1 MIAEASANA
10 WHGFWGVLLGL
21 LTVALV
27 AWLVAKLAGVEIEL
41 PVSDAMLGAVV
52 AGIILLFALIK
63 VLVDDFTAAAAYVG
77 LVLAAIVAVGAW
89 LNVQEAGGVDSLRSE
104 ASGMKDAA
112 TSGAGTAAATP
123 EPAPEP
129 SPPTPAPDPSSPART
144 RSDSPSPRTVARAA
158 SSPGSRSGRTG
169 AAGAAAA
176 GRSGRADELARRRPA
191 RAAFSIPGE
200 RRRRR
205 ERRSP
210 SRARWSRSPC
220 RRRPATPRAARRS
233 CPSCEP
239 RPCGRRCSTRSRS

>member
-1 MIAEASANA
+1 MERFNALSRGSQVMLIAGVLLLIDTFFAWQKVEILDIAEASANA
-10 WHGFWGVLLGL
+10 WHGFWGVVLGL

-129 SPPTPAPDPSSPART
+129 SPPPSAPDPSSPRPHPIQFPRPHPIRLPLPPRLRPSRLLPRLPLRT
-144 RSDSPSPRTVARAA
+144 HRS
-158 SSPGSRSGRTG
+158 
-169 AAGAAAA
+169 
-176 GRSGRADELARRRPA
+176 
-191 RAAFSIPGE
+191 

-205 ERRSP
+205 RRTLRTSGRASP
-210 SRARWSRSPC
+210 K
-220 RRRPATPRAARRS
+220 AARK
-233 CPSCEP
+233 
-239 RPCGRRCSTRSRS
+239 GRLLYSRRKASSTGTP